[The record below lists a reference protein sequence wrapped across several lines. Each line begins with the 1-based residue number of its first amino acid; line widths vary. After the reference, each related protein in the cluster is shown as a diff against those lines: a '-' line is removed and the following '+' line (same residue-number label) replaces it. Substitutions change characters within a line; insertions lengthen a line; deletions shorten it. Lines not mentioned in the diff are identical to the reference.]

1 MENLK
6 ANSSL
11 YIPYL
16 PAKQTSSNLSLE
28 EKLRNSNTLSQIYP
42 NNLLGNFFL
51 ELFQF

>member
-16 PAKQTSSNLSLE
+16 PKYSSVLE
-28 EKLRNSNTLSQIYP
+28 ENLQNPTTLSQLYP
-42 NNLLGNFFL
+42 NNLLGDYEVLIMNS
-51 ELFQF
+51 